1 MHKCETCQYKG
12 EFYDVKFRPQHVCH
26 KARNQVEAVL
36 AYRAEEC
43 PFKNMEGLRNEEVGR
58 DQEGAGVLYEP

>member
-1 MHKCETCQYKG
+1 MHKCETCPYKG
-12 EFYDVKFRPQHVCH
+12 EIYDVKFRPQHVCH

-43 PFKNMEGLRNEEVGR
+43 PFKNAQDVDVPTKDG
-58 DQEGAGVLYEP
+58 GATDANSR